1 MSGRRR
7 ARAGSGTG
15 TVPGRVGSAPAVG
28 SSAPAPPVS
37 GTAADHGAAA
47 ESTERLERL
56 VRGMARESLEIAR
69 GQREIQASLQGLP
82 AALEA
87 VDLSLKGVSQ
97 QVWRYTQDGQAGIS
111 NAEQHFAGAIRE
123 LEARLRAE
131 LQSLIYRNACL
142 ALLPA
147 LDDLDLVI
155 GNQRSL
161 QPEADG
167 DDHLLQAV
175 AIVRQKLAEGLRA
188 LGLEEIPVEAGRT
201 TFDPALHQAVE
212 SDLAAGI
219 PAPRDL
225 PRDLPRG
232 TILMVRRA
240 GYRINGGVLR
250 TPQVIIAS

>member
-1 MSGRRR
+1 MSG
-7 ARAGSGTG
+7 
-15 TVPGRVGSAPAVG
+15 V
-28 SSAPAPPVS
+28 
-37 GTAADHGAAA
+37 AADQSAAA
-47 ESTERLERL
+47 DPTERLERL
-56 VRGMARESLEIAR
+56 VRGMARESLEVAR

-97 QVWRYTQDGQAGIS
+97 QVWRYAQDGQAGITI
-111 NAEQHFAGAIRE
+111 AEEHFAGAIRE

-161 QPEADG
+161 QPGADG

-175 AIVRQKLAEGLRA
+175 VIVRHKLAEGLRA

-201 TFDPALHQAVE
+201 TFDPTLHQAVE

-219 PAPRDL
+219 PAPPDL
-225 PRDLPRG
+225 PPDLPRG

-240 GYRINGGVLR
+240 GYRLNGGVLR